1 MAARKR
7 TAKTN
12 GVGQLSLV
20 EHALCPLDSRK
31 SLRVGQVFKTGYF
44 YTNEKRQRKRSNVEV
59 ICPLGLSAVDEFN
72 LWGMLALTLANKET
86 DGNLFATR
94 YYILSQL
101 GVIDCGSRRGG
112 RQYSDLTASL
122 ERLSAVTYRSDAF
135 YDPIRAEHRKASFGL
150 LSFSAPQDEKSDRA
164 WRVAWDPVFFE
175 FIKPIGGSLRF
186 NFELYSQLDPASR
199 RLFLFLAKMFKR
211 RTTSGRLELKHLAID
226 MLGYSPTVSNRD
238 VRIKVQRSIKRL
250 EENGVL
256 AKHSDHEFIKRDGQY
271 TIMLHRGRDY
281 SRVSDSPLNIESPLI
296 EPLQRIGLDNRAIQ
310 RTLSKFSVRLLNQWT
325 DITLAAIERYGK
337 GKPFFNKCPA
347 AFLVDNLNHAAK
359 GTRLPP
365 DWWHEIRRA
374 EERSQA
380 KLVRDKR
387 VGDKPDRNALPEKA
401 IESFD
406 NLNET
411 IFGHF
416 LASGQNEKVAKVNSN
431 QFQAAIRKRKSP

>member
-1 MAARKR
+1 MASSKKQV
-7 TAKTN
+7 KTN
-12 GVGQLSLV
+12 GIGQLSLV
-20 EHALCPLDSRK
+20 EHALCPLDSRA
-31 SLRVGQVFKTGYF
+31 SLARNQVFETGYF
-44 YTNEKRQRKRSNVEV
+44 YTNQKRQRKRSKVEV
-59 ICPLGLSAVDEFN
+59 FCPLGLSPVDEFN
-72 LWGMLALTLANKET
+72 LWGMLALTLANKES
-86 DGNLFATR
+86 DGDLVATR

-101 GVIDCGSRRGG
+101 GMINSGKLRGG
-112 RQYSDLTASL
+112 RQFVKLTESL

-135 YDPIRAEHRKASFGL
+135 YDPIRAEHRRASFGF
-150 LSFSAPQDEKSDRA
+150 LSFTAPQDEQSNRP
-164 WRVAWDPVFFE
+164 WRISWDPVFFE

-211 RTTSGRLELKHLAID
+211 RTTSGRLELRHLATEI
-226 MLGYSPTVSNRD
+226 LGYSPTVSLRD
-238 VRIKVQRSIKRL
+238 VRIKVNRSIKRL
-250 EENGVL
+250 EDERVL
-256 AKHSDHEFIKRDGQY
+256 AKHVDHEFIKRDGKY
-271 TIMLHRGRDY
+271 TAMLHRGRDY
-281 SRVSDSPLNIESPLI
+281 SRISDSPLNVESPLI

-347 AFLVDNLNHAAK
+347 AFLIDNLNHAAK

-374 EERSQA
+374 EERSRA

-387 VGDKPDRNALPEKA
+387 VGEKPDRNALPEKA

-431 QFQAAIRKRKSP
+431 QFQAAVRKRKSP